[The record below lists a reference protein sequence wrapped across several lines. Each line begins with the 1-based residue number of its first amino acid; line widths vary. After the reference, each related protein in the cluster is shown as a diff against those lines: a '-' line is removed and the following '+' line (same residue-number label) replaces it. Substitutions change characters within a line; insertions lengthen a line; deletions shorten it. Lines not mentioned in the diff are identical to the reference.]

1 MPEKYVPQEIEP
13 KWQARWEADG
23 LNRAVIDP
31 TRNKFYYLTMLPYP
45 SGDLHIGHW
54 YAMTPSDAQARF
66 YRMQGNNVMFPIGF
80 DAFGLPA
87 ENAAIER
94 GIHPREWTYANI
106 ERMRAQ
112 LRSMGAM
119 WDWAREAISSDSEY
133 YKWTEWFFLQF
144 FNAGLA
150 YKARAPVDFCPHCN
164 TTLAREQVWGEDRH
178 CERCGTPVIKKD
190 LEQWFFRITDYAEE
204 LLDHSHIDWPERVE
218 TMQKN
223 WIGRSEGADV
233 VFESEEG
240 DEIVVFT
247 TRPDTLW
254 GATFMVLAPEHPLV
268 DKLTRPEWRVQV
280 DNYVVQ
286 AARQTEIERTA
297 TEKEKT
303 GVFIG
308 AYATNPVNGARIP
321 IWIADYVLMS
331 YGTGAI
337 MAVPAHDERDF
348 EFALKFGLPI
358 IPVIDRPDGM
368 AKSYVRPG
376 SARDGLAAN
385 LDEAGIPFEEQEGGL
400 YVTLAKAQVD
410 RYVKL
415 AQSHLA
421 PGSWI
426 EVVGARWLFV
436 FEDGVRTFESEQ
448 ADQEIL
454 ERCQAL
460 ESSLGELQTVME
472 LLHAVPFYRDVLFH
486 AEYGAMI
493 NSGRFTGTPGD
504 QAVSDVIAWLA
515 EKGIGEGKVRYRLHD
530 WLISRQRYWGAPI
543 PILYCP
549 ECGIV
554 PVPEDQLPV
563 LLPDDVEFMPTG
575 ESPLKFHEEFLNT
588 TCPKCGGPAQRE
600 TDTMDTF
607 MCSSWYHYR
616 YLSPHYDGGPW
627 DPEEG
632 AYWLPVDQYT
642 GGIEHATMHLM
653 YTRFFTKALRDLGLV
668 DFDEPMLRLYN
679 QGMVLGEDGEKM
691 SKSRGNVI
699 APDDLVKTHGADT
712 VRTYLMFFSR
722 WDQGGPWD
730 SQGIKGPRRFLEDVW
745 NLVAEEGQPV
755 KGAPEPG
762 SDEMRT
768 LRRKTHQTI
777 RKVTEDLASFS
788 FNTAI
793 AALMEMRNALQ
804 EARKTELYGSLA
816 WDEAIEALLLL
827 LCPIAPHITEELW
840 RRLKKPYSIHQ
851 QSWPVWDEGV
861 AAEEMITLVVQVNG
875 RLRDRIEVPAGIT
888 QEQAQ
893 ELSLASENVQR
904 HLEGKTPRK
913 VIYVPEKLVNIVA

>member
-376 SARDGLAAN
+376 SARDGLAAK

-699 APDDLVKTHGADT
+699 APDDLVKT
-712 VRTYLMFFSR
+712 YLMFFSR

>member
-460 ESSLGELQTVME
+460 EPSLGELQTVME

-755 KGAPEPG
+755 EGAPEPG